1 MDALVKGARAQ
12 SDAKVPA
19 AGSQRDAKLAELF
32 VDPAMANQ
40 GPAAFFR
47 GMDIE
52 SLGEGI
58 KDHWFDKLTPEQKDA
73 AVRHM
78 LSVIAAKTKLL
89 ELSDNGGNN
98 DDHFKLITAL
108 AVSDAP
114 HAEDYF
120 VEFASK
126 VENADSEKT
135 LRAEFRRC
143 QKAADG
149 RITVG
154 TLLKYAYDAGADLSQ
169 LRSWSPPI
177 APTGSET
184 LVWRAADL
192 NVSFAN
198 IPHRR
203 WLYGTYL
210 IRGEITVLA
219 APGGAGK
226 TALATGIAIEI
237 AAGIAK
243 LGETLWGGIDQK
255 VLYIN
260 GEDSRIEIAR
270 RLWAFCLEHKISEQD
285 ITRLSIAAADD
296 PRVQS
301 MSFLRVSERATVL
314 NEDGFNC
321 LLGALE
327 TLRPDLIVLD
337 PLVVFC
343 GGGNMNDNAV
353 MSHVMR
359 RLKAVAVGFDCA
371 MLVVHHTRKGR
382 STGDDPAEEAE
393 RIGGAAA
400 IVNLA
405 RRALMPVTM
414 TEAET
419 KAYPGSVLPS
429 ERIKY
434 FNSQM

>member
-52 SLGEGI
+52 SLGEEI

-78 LSVIAAKTKLL
+78 LSVTAAKTKLL

-126 VENADSEKT
+126 VENAESEKT

-154 TLLKYAYDAGADLSQ
+154 TLLIYAYDAGADLSQ

-270 RLWAFCLEHKISEQD
+270 
-285 ITRLSIAAADD
+285 
-296 PRVQS
+296 PP
-301 MSFLRVSERATVL
+301 
-314 NEDGFNC
+314 
-321 LLGALE
+321 LG
-327 TLRPDLIVLD
+327 
-337 PLVVFC
+337 
-343 GGGNMNDNAV
+343 
-353 MSHVMR
+353 
-359 RLKAVAVGFDCA
+359 
-371 MLVVHHTRKGR
+371 
-382 STGDDPAEEAE
+382 
-393 RIGGAAA
+393 
-400 IVNLA
+400 
-405 RRALMPVTM
+405 
-414 TEAET
+414 
-419 KAYPGSVLPS
+419 VLP
-429 ERIKY
+429 
-434 FNSQM
+434 